1 MKKSVEISELK
12 KIQKDRRQLVAKSNQ
27 LIQKARYDLSPNA
40 QKIVLY
46 CISKIKPTDD
56 INTEYCINIRDLCN
70 CLGLNMKDCEYYG
83 YIKGIF
89 LDLCQRQWAILPD
102 GSICTISWIGDVK
115 IPKNESNVFI
125 KFNSNLQPYL
135 YELQTKY
142 TTYELQNVLVLKG
155 KYAIRLYEILRSHTT
170 AKQLGHFISAEA
182 EYSIE
187 QLRELLMVEGYKRW
201 SDFESKVISPAIK
214 EINTYSTDIAISYE
228 PIRQGRKM
236 ERILFTIN
244 SPHGKDFADR
254 EYKGRMRLKNQSTP
268 EYI

>member
-1 MKKSVEISELK
+1 MRKNQDIDELK
-12 KIQKDRRQLVAKSNQ
+12 KIQKDRKQLVAKSNQ
-27 LIQKARYDLSPNA
+27 LIQKARYDLAPTA
-40 QKIVLY
+40 QKVVLY
-46 CISKIKPTDD
+46 CISKIKPTDSID
-56 INTEYCINIRDLCN
+56 TEYKINLNDLCQ
-70 CLGLNMKDCEYYG
+70 CLGLNMNEGNYYG
-83 YIKGIF
+83 YLKGIF
-89 LDLCQRQWAILPD
+89 LDLCQRQWTILPD
-102 GSICTISWIGDVK
+102 GAIATISWIGDAK
-115 IPKNESNVFI
+115 IPKNDSNVYI
-125 KFNSNLQPYL
+125 RFNSNLQPYL

-170 AKQLGHFISAEA
+170 AKQLGHFLSTEA

-187 QLRELLMVEGYKRW
+187 QLRELLMVDGYKRW

-214 EINTYSTDIAISYE
+214 EINTYSTDIAITYK
-228 PIRQGRKM
+228 PIKQGRKM
-236 ERILFTIN
+236 ERIVFTIN